1 MSQTTLLS
9 RRQPRVGTNTPTN
22 GQQHANGDNNGDNLS
37 QKALQL
43 LILTL
48 ENGPT
53 KAKQLRKWVRDQ
65 IPAINKDVIPQLLRQ
80 INVEYY
86 KIGPETWC
94 CKPGDL
100 PRNAKRVQPP
110 APLSPADLHKAKE
123 MALAILSEGHQ
134 PPKELYT
141 EINKRTHVGADALK
155 PILREFGSA
164 MGDAGGDHGVPAAEE
179 TLAQPNAPSSK
190 NNKPPIESLIIQP
203 KEPTEAEINWTKW
216 LQRQRVQAQAQWKL
230 PDKAK
235 LVSVYS
241 RDKEEWTGFLTIDK
255 QVYSDESP
263 TLPDLL
269 LRLVVEWLQHRG
281 QITATTAAAA
291 YPDQRR
297 LNAL

>member
-1 MSQTTLLS
+1 
-9 RRQPRVGTNTPTN
+9 
-22 GQQHANGDNNGDNLS
+22 
-37 QKALQL
+37 
-43 LILTL
+43 
-48 ENGPT
+48 
-53 KAKQLRKWVRDQ
+53 
-65 IPAINKDVIPQLLRQ
+65 
-80 INVEYY
+80 
-86 KIGPETWC
+86 
-94 CKPGDL
+94 
-100 PRNAKRVQPP
+100 
-110 APLSPADLHKAKE
+110 
-123 MALAILSEGHQ
+123 MALAILKQGPR

-155 PILREFGSA
+155 PILRELGA
-164 MGDAGGDHGVPAAEE
+164 QWVMQEGIMVCRLPGG
-179 TLAQPNAPSSK
+179 TLPQPNAPSSK